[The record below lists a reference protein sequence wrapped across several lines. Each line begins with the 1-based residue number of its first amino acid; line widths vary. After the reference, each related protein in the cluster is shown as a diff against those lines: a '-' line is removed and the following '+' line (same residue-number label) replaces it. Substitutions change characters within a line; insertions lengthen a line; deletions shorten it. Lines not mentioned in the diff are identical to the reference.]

1 MLLWYYRDGL
11 VSKGVDIMKVQDI
24 LTSKGSKVITTTPDT
39 SLHEVSKILAQHR
52 IGAVVVLNDE
62 QHPVGIISERDIVRE
77 VANAGANVVSRR
89 VGDVMTTD
97 LIISVPEDEISHL
110 SNVMTEKRIR
120 HLPVMNE
127 DELVGM
133 VSIGD
138 IVKAQLDHF
147 EGEALTLRQ
156 YIMGGYA

>member
-1 MLLWYYRDGL
+1 
-11 VSKGVDIMKVQDI
+11 MKVQDI
-24 LTSKGSKVITTTPDT
+24 LARKGSKVITTTPHA
-39 SLHEVSKILAQHR
+39 SLHEVSKILTEHR
-52 IGAVVVLNDE
+52 IGALVVLGE
-62 QHPVGIISERDIVRE
+62 AQTPVGIISERDIVRE
-77 VANAGANVVSRR
+77 LANAGANAVSRK

-110 SNVMTEKRIR
+110 SNIMTEKRIR
-120 HLPVMNE
+120 HLPVMIE

-138 IVKAQLDHF
+138 IVKAQLEHY